1 LNEKRRGIKFMRPMG
16 CCAAILICLLWAS
29 PISAQKVKREPLTE
43 AQVEKIREAG
53 VDPVERVLLYTK
65 FLDEH
70 AEVIKGLTNRAKS
83 AARNSRLDD
92 ELQDFTALM
101 DELGSNLDVY
111 SDRKA
116 DIRKPLQPLAD
127 SAQRWLRI
135 LRALAGE
142 PGFDLARKEA
152 IESGEELADEA
163 TRLLREQI
171 DYFNA
176 HKEESGQD
184 RAEPQ

>member
-1 LNEKRRGIKFMRPMG
+1 MRPMG

-43 AQVEKIREAG
+43 AQIEQIREAG
-53 VDPVERVLLYTK
+53 IDPAERVLLYTK

-70 AEVIKGLTNRAKS
+70 AEIIKGLTNRAKS
-83 AARNSRLDD
+83 AARNNRLDD

-127 SAQRWLRI
+127 CAQRWLRI
-135 LRALAGE
+135 LRAL
-142 PGFDLARKEA
+142 PGGPVFDRPRKKA
-152 IESGEELADEA
+152 FKGGGKRADGA
-163 TRLLREQI
+163 PRLLREQI

-176 HKEESGQD
+176 
-184 RAEPQ
+184 